1 MVAKK
6 IASKAA
12 KAVKKIVGGSKKIMR
27 GGAINTLELPRSSS
41 KTCPAGV
48 ICFESFTFWILLAV
62 IALVGWFIYNT
73 WGIGESRL
81 IRRSRSHSS
90 LISNQY
96 PDAGKGDILS
106 NPYVPP
112 ERIPP
117 QYIPPTTVGVPIN
130 MNTRPQYDQNY
141 RQVGIMT
148 KVDDDSD
155 EPTILPVFGR
165 VSPTGRDKWNYY
177 TMSGGFNTFKLPI
190 NYKNRNCQDD
200 NGCDELYKN
209 DRIYVP
215 QYKSYFEVDIYDLDR
230 PRYIPT
236 VL

>member
-1 MVAKK
+1 MAASKTAAVAKK
-6 IASKAA
+6 AA
-12 KAVKKIVGGSKKIMR
+12 KVVKKMAGGAKKVMR
-27 GGAINTLELPRSSS
+27 GGAVSPMEIPRGR
-41 KTCPAGV
+41 TCPPGV
-48 ICFESFTFWILLAV
+48 LCIESFSFWILLAV
-62 IALVGWFIYNT
+62 IALVGWFLYTT
-73 WGIGESRL
+73 WGVGESRL
-81 IRRSRSHSS
+81 IRSRPLQS
-90 LISNQY
+90 QY
-96 PDAGKGDILS
+96 PDAGRGDILS

-130 MNTRPQYDQNY
+130 MNTRPQYDPNY
-141 RQVGIMT
+141 RQVGVMT
-148 KVDDDSD
+148 KTDDDSD
-155 EPTILPVFGR
+155 EPTILPLFGR
-165 VSPTGRDKWNYY
+165 ITPTGRDKWNYY

-190 NYKNRNCQDD
+190 SYKNRNCQDD
-200 NGCDELYKN
+200 TGCDELYKS